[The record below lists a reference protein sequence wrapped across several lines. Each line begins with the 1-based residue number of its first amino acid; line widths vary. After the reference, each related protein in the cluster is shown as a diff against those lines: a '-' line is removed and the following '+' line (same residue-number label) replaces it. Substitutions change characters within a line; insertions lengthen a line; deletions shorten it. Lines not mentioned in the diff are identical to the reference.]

1 MTLSQLKTF
10 LAVAEDGSVRAAAE
24 RLHVSQPS
32 VSGSIAALS
41 DEVGVALTE
50 RDGRGMKLSP
60 AGEVFL
66 PHAREALGLLE
77 QGTRM
82 AHSASAK
89 EQATVRIAAVY
100 TAAEFVLPMRLRA
113 FREAHPEIP
122 IQLEIGNREHVLELL
137 GSREADIGI
146 GGRAPDDGM
155 YEGLRIAT
163 NSHVIVAAPDHPFAN
178 QSQIA
183 LRDLAGE
190 IWLVREEASGTRRL
204 VDEYLAGAHITPPKT
219 TIGWF
224 RWWPLDTR
232 SRQAH
237 SYNWMW
243 YRARRRGIGSHC
255 CPSVDRAQQPACS
268 RTFLRSS
275 KKVHNARRDG
285 VWLFDV
291 EPMAHAINLLEL

>member
-10 LAVAEDGSVRAAAE
+10 IAVAEDGSVRAAAE

-50 RDGRGMKLSP
+50 RDGRGMKLSA
-60 AGEVFL
+60 AGEIFL

-100 TAAEFVLPMRLRA
+100 TAAEFVLPTLLRA
-113 FREAHPEIP
+113 FRETHPEIP
-122 IQLEIGNREHVLELL
+122 IQLEIGNREHVLALL

-155 YEGLRIAT
+155 VEGLRIAT
-163 NSHVIVAAPDHPFAN
+163 NRHVIVAAPDHPLAR
-178 QSQIA
+178 QQQIA
-183 LRDLAGE
+183 LRDLGSE
-190 IWLVREEASGTRRL
+190 TWLVREEASGTRRL
-204 VDEYLAGAHITPPKT
+204 VDEYLAGAHIVPPKT
-219 TIGWF
+219 TIGSNSAVAAAAMVG
-224 RWWPLDTR
+224 L
-232 SRQAH
+232 
-237 SYNWMW
+237 
-243 YRARRRGIGSHC
+243 GIGVVPLVAVEHLIAAGSLVQLDVA
-255 CPSVDRAQQPACS
+255 PSPPSRDWFALLPVRRPSPAA
-268 RTFLRSS
+268 RVLAEFLTQR
-275 KKVHNARRDG
+275 
-285 VWLFDV
+285 
-291 EPMAHAINLLEL
+291 